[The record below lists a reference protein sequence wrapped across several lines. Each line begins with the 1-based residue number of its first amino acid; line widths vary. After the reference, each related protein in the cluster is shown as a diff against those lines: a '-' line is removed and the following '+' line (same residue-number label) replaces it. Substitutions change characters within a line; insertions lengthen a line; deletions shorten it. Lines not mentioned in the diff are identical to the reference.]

1 MNRNGGVWFLGA
13 IVVFGL
19 AVLAV
24 VFGLHLVP
32 ARETALAKG
41 TIVPWYL
48 VWGMIW
54 ATAAMAVFLAGFLA
68 STALNAGK
76 HPD

>member
-1 MNRNGGVWFLGA
+1 MNRNGGVWFLAA

-19 AVLAV
+19 AVLSI

-32 ARETALAKG
+32 ARATALAKG

-48 VWGMIW
+48 VWGMIL
-54 ATAAMAVFLAGFLA
+54 ATTAMSVFLAGFLA
-68 STALNAGK
+68 SMALNAGK
-76 HPD
+76 RPE

>member
-1 MNRNGGVWFLGA
+1 MNRNGGVWFLAA

-19 AVLAV
+19 AVLTV

-32 ARETALAKG
+32 ARETASAKG

-54 ATAAMAVFLAGFLA
+54 ATTALSVFLAGFLA
-68 STALNAGK
+68 SMAVNAGK
-76 HPD
+76 RPE

>member
-1 MNRNGGVWFLGA
+1 MNRNGGAWFLGA
-13 IVVFGL
+13 IVVLGL
-19 AVLAV
+19 ALLAV

-32 ARETALAKG
+32 AREVALTKG

-48 VWGMIW
+48 VWGMIVL
-54 ATAAMAVFLAGFLA
+54 TAAMAVFLAGFLA

-76 HPD
+76 RSD